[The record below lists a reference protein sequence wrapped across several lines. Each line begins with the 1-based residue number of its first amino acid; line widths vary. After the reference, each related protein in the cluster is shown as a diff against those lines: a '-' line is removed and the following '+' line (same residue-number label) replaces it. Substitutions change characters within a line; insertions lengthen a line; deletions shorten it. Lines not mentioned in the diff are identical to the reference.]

1 MAEKYGKLAADIIS
15 KVGGAENVQSLSHCV
30 TRLRFVLYDEKKVVD
45 SDVEKIDGVLKVM
58 HANGQYQVVIGPHVP
73 DVYKTVLQSGL
84 LPQLGGETTAEV
96 PQAEENKKKKLSIID
111 LISSIM
117 MPVLGGMMATGI
129 LKGLLIMLSTLGV
142 MSTESD
148 VYTVLYAAADA
159 FFYFL
164 PLALSVSAAK
174 KFGCNQFLAMAVVAV
189 LLYPDLIAAL
199 GADGG
204 MKFLGLPVANVS
216 YSSSVIPALVTVW
229 LLSVLEKK
237 LNKLFPELIR
247 SIFVPLICLIIMVP
261 AELIVIGPAM
271 NWVGQLLA
279 DGYMFLYSLNPAI
292 AGALIAGL
300 WPLMVIVGAHTATFP
315 IAINNMSVYG
325 QDTFLPVTTGMNF
338 AIAGAALAVALKTKN
353 KELKNMGFTSS
364 FSAIVGG
371 VTEPA
376 IYGIVLKYKK
386 PFYISMG
393 CVALGGLLAGI
404 AGSAFPTMISTS
416 LITLPAMAAF
426 PGGWGFVAAAAVG
439 FFGSLILTY
448 FFGFNDKMLD
458 RTK

>member
-148 VYTVLYAAADA
+148 VYTVLYALADA

-216 YSSSVIPALVTVW
+216 YSKQCDSGISY
-229 LLSVLEKK
+229 
-237 LNKLFPELIR
+237 R
-247 SIFVPLICLIIMVP
+247 M
-261 AELIVIGPAM
+261 
-271 NWVGQLLA
+271 
-279 DGYMFLYSLNPAI
+279 
-292 AGALIAGL
+292 
-300 WPLMVIVGAHTATFP
+300 
-315 IAINNMSVYG
+315 
-325 QDTFLPVTTGMNF
+325 
-338 AIAGAALAVALKTKN
+338 AALC
-353 KELKNMGFTSS
+353 S
-364 FSAIVGG
+364 
-371 VTEPA
+371 
-376 IYGIVLKYKK
+376 
-386 PFYISMG
+386 
-393 CVALGGLLAGI
+393 
-404 AGSAFPTMISTS
+404 
-416 LITLPAMAAF
+416 
-426 PGGWGFVAAAAVG
+426 
-439 FFGSLILTY
+439 
-448 FFGFNDKMLD
+448 
-458 RTK
+458 